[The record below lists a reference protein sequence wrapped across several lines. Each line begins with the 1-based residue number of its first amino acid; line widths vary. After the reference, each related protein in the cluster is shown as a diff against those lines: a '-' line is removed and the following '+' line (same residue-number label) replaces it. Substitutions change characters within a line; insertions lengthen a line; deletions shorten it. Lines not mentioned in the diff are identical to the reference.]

1 MPSLP
6 ATGHDGVFIPAERLA
21 NSATLSYFTGP
32 AWSED
37 ADGNLQVNVDLR
49 LFPVLF
55 ENPQHFTELHLA
67 AIFEGA
73 AACASVGQPPSLPLI
88 LQPLN

>member
-1 MPSLP
+1 MLDSDN
-6 ATGHDGVFIPAERLA
+6 AV
-21 NSATLSYFTGP
+21 
-32 AWSED
+32 
-37 ADGNLQVNVDLR
+37 LQVDLD
-49 LFPVLF
+49 LSIEPVLY
-55 ENPQHFTELHLA
+55 ESLQHFTELHLA